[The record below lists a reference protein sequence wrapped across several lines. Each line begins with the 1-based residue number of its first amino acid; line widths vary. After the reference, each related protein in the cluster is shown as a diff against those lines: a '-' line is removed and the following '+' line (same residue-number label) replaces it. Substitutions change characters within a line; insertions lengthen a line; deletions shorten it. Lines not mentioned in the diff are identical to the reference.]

1 MYGNANAQ
9 GAVQRRAEDG
19 RGSIALFP
27 IMAAVFVAFLVIGM
41 AMPVLPLHVHE
52 GLALSTFIV
61 GLVAG
66 TQFGAAILSRVW
78 AGRYADASGAKRA
91 VIVGLLIAA
100 MSGLVY
106 LASLRF
112 VANPTLSATILLLGR
127 ALLGVGESFIITGG
141 QSWGLAILGLRN
153 TSKVLA
159 WVGSA
164 MFAAFA
170 AGAPVG
176 AALYGGYGFTGV
188 ALATTLLPVATLAL
202 VAPLRPVPSTAH
214 VRTGL
219 LKVMAAVW
227 VPGVGAALSSV
238 GFGAVTAFSALLFV
252 SRGWPAWPA
261 FSTFALA
268 FILTRMF
275 LGHLADRFGGAKVA
289 LISVLVEAVGLG
301 LIELAPGLT
310 LALIGAA
317 LTGLGYSL
325 VYPGLGVEAVR
336 RVPADSRGLAMGA
349 YTAFL
354 DVALGFGTP
363 ALGLLA
369 NIAGLSAV
377 FLASA
382 VAALCAVPIAASFL
396 RSSTSPATPASPGVG
411 VSRLQTRPQELA
423 MKLLATAAL
432 ASLVLMGAFAQA
444 QETNMTLKAPS
455 SREDIRAVAPALH
468 RYTQERLLDE
478 VWKRPGLGVRDRSI
492 VTLAAL
498 IARNQP
504 LEVPTYMRLALDS
517 GVKPGEISEIITHLA
532 FYSGWGNAMGAAA
545 AAREVFAERKVGS
558 DQLPAAS
565 PSLLPLNEAAEADR
579 AKRVGEQFGA
589 VFPSVVHDTTDALFR
604 DLWLRPDLAPRDR
617 SLVTVSAL
625 IAAGQVAQIPYH
637 LNRAMDNGLTQT
649 QASEAI
655 SHLAYYVGWPNVF
668 SAMPVAKEVF
678 EKRAK

>member
-336 RVPADSRGLAMGA
+336 RVPADGRGLAMGA

-396 RSSTSPATPASPGVG
+396 RSSTSPATPASHP
-411 VSRLQTRPQELA
+411 
-423 MKLLATAAL
+423 
-432 ASLVLMGAFAQA
+432 ASG
-444 QETNMTLKAPS
+444 
-455 SREDIRAVAPALH
+455 
-468 RYTQERLLDE
+468 
-478 VWKRPGLGVRDRSI
+478 
-492 VTLAAL
+492 
-498 IARNQP
+498 
-504 LEVPTYMRLALDS
+504 
-517 GVKPGEISEIITHLA
+517 
-532 FYSGWGNAMGAAA
+532 
-545 AAREVFAERKVGS
+545 
-558 DQLPAAS
+558 
-565 PSLLPLNEAAEADR
+565 
-579 AKRVGEQFGA
+579 
-589 VFPSVVHDTTDALFR
+589 
-604 DLWLRPDLAPRDR
+604 
-617 SLVTVSAL
+617 
-625 IAAGQVAQIPYH
+625 
-637 LNRAMDNGLTQT
+637 
-649 QASEAI
+649 
-655 SHLAYYVGWPNVF
+655 
-668 SAMPVAKEVF
+668 
-678 EKRAK
+678 

>member
-1 MYGNANAQ
+1 
-9 GAVQRRAEDG
+9 
-19 RGSIALFP
+19 
-27 IMAAVFVAFLVIGM
+27 
-41 AMPVLPLHVHE
+41 MP
-52 GLALSTFIV
+52 T
-61 GLVAG
+61 
-66 TQFGAAILSRVW
+66 
-78 AGRYADASGAKRA
+78 
-91 VIVGLLIAA
+91 
-100 MSGLVY
+100 
-106 LASLRF
+106 
-112 VANPTLSATILLLGR
+112 PTLSATILLLGR

-141 QSWGLAILGLRN
+141 QSWGLALLGVGN

-176 AALYGGYGFTGV
+176 AALYAGYGFTGV
-188 ALATTLLPVATLAL
+188 ALATTLLPLATLAL

-252 SRGWPAWPA
+252 ARGWPAWPA
-261 FSTFALA
+261 FSIFALA

-396 RSSTSPATPASPGVG
+396 RSSTSPATPASHP
-411 VSRLQTRPQELA
+411 
-423 MKLLATAAL
+423 
-432 ASLVLMGAFAQA
+432 ASG
-444 QETNMTLKAPS
+444 
-455 SREDIRAVAPALH
+455 
-468 RYTQERLLDE
+468 
-478 VWKRPGLGVRDRSI
+478 
-492 VTLAAL
+492 
-498 IARNQP
+498 
-504 LEVPTYMRLALDS
+504 
-517 GVKPGEISEIITHLA
+517 
-532 FYSGWGNAMGAAA
+532 
-545 AAREVFAERKVGS
+545 
-558 DQLPAAS
+558 
-565 PSLLPLNEAAEADR
+565 
-579 AKRVGEQFGA
+579 
-589 VFPSVVHDTTDALFR
+589 
-604 DLWLRPDLAPRDR
+604 
-617 SLVTVSAL
+617 
-625 IAAGQVAQIPYH
+625 
-637 LNRAMDNGLTQT
+637 
-649 QASEAI
+649 
-655 SHLAYYVGWPNVF
+655 
-668 SAMPVAKEVF
+668 
-678 EKRAK
+678 